1 MKNIGASVGVVPTQ
15 GKKTEEVKE
24 EVKEEEE
31 EEECHQMRNE
41 MVFFLKEAPEY
52 RISAVAEWCE
62 NSRGDIL
69 TAEPDTYFLHVL
81 TGARCESVWS
91 CLTGWSEPVKARKN
105 GILFAS
111 GLTNLK
117 IWNKPSVMKKVL
129 GCKKNGNKQDEKYK
143 SNYRSF
149 SSRSV

>member
-1 MKNIGASVGVVPTQ
+1 MKNIGASVSAVFTQ
-15 GKKTEEVKE
+15 EKKPVAA
-24 EVKEEEE
+24 VAEEEIE

-41 MVFFLKEAPEY
+41 MVFVLKEAPEY

-91 CLTGWSEPVKARKN
+91 CLVGWSEPGEGQEKWDTLCER
-105 GILFAS
+105 IEEFE
-111 GLTNLK
+111 NLEQT
-117 IWNKPSVMKKVL
+117 I
-129 GCKKNGNKQDEKYK
+129 CDEK
-143 SNYRSF
+143 
-149 SSRSV
+149 SVEV

>member
-1 MKNIGASVGVVPTQ
+1 MKSIGASVGAVLTQ
-15 GKKTEEVKE
+15 EKKPVAA
-24 EVKEEEE
+24 VAEEEIE

-41 MVFFLKEAPEY
+41 MVFYLKEAPEY

-91 CLTGWSEPVKARKN
+91 CLTGWSEPGEGQEKWDTLCERIE
-105 GILFAS
+105 GFE
-111 GLTNLK
+111 NLEQT
-117 IWNKPSVMKKVL
+117 I
-129 GCKKNGNKQDEKYK
+129 CDEK
-143 SNYRSF
+143 N
-149 SSRSV
+149 VEV

>member
-1 MKNIGASVGVVPTQ
+1 MKNIGASVSAVFTRE
-15 GKKTEEVKE
+15 KKSVAAVAEEGI
-24 EVKEEEE
+24 E

-41 MVFFLKEAPEY
+41 MVFYLREAPEY

-91 CLTGWSEPVKARKN
+91 CLTGWSE
-105 GILFAS
+105 S
-111 GLTNLK
+111 
-117 IWNKPSVMKKVL
+117 
-129 GCKKNGNKQDEKYK
+129 DEKSSEKWDTLCERIEGFENLEQTICDEK
-143 SNYRSF
+143 S
-149 SSRSV
+149 VEV

>member
-1 MKNIGASVGVVPTQ
+1 MKNIEASVDAVFTHE
-15 GKKTEEVKE
+15 KKPVAA
-24 EVKEEEE
+24 VAEEEIE
-31 EEECHQMRNE
+31 EEDYHQMRNE

-91 CLTGWSEPVKARKN
+91 TLTGWSEPGEGQEKWETLCERIDELEN
-105 GILFAS
+105 IEQ
-111 GLTNLK
+111 
-117 IWNKPSVMKKVL
+117 IM
-129 GCKKNGNKQDEKYK
+129 CDEK
-143 SNYRSF
+143 N
-149 SSRSV
+149 VEV